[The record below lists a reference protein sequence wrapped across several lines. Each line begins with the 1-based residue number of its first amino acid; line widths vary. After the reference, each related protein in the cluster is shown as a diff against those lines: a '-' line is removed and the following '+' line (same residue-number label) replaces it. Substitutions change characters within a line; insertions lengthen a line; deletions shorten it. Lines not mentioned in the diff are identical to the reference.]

1 VIAASTAQLLRRQQ
15 KAHGAPAVI
24 EREMEAS
31 PGYRLTNRL
40 GQGGFGEVWE
50 GVGPQGEKLAFKFI
64 NCTNRRTNVV
74 ANEIRLL
81 VKLRELQHPNI
92 LQLYTVLTRSQ
103 FIIVAM
109 ELADGGLHDLYDEY
123 VREHGTALPAPFLV
137 DVLGHAAQGLD
148 FLASQRL
155 TDFGPIGCQ
164 HCDVKPSNLLFVGD
178 TLKVA
183 DFGLCGAQA
192 DLASR
197 NNRRGTPRYAAPEL
211 HEGRITERTDQ
222 YSLAV
227 TYSELRT
234 GRVPF
239 SHGNKT
245 TNTEPPDLTG
255 MGERERV
262 VVTRA
267 LERKWLNRWP
277 NCVEFIKALDQAIQA
292 DGKPSSGVLLTAGHP
307 SSGALSSKSPTGW

>member
-1 VIAASTAQLLRRQQ
+1 MSD
-15 KAHGAPAVI
+15 APAVI
-24 EREMEAS
+24 ERNLEAS
-31 PGYRLTNRL
+31 PGFRLTSRL
-40 GQGGFGEVWE
+40 GEGGFGEVWE
-50 GVGPQGEKLAFKFI
+50 GVGPNGEKMAFKFI

-123 VREHGTALPAPFLV
+123 VREHGMPLPAPFLV
-137 DVLGHAAQGLD
+137 DVLGQAAQGLD

-155 TDFGPIGCQ
+155 SDFGPLGCQ

-211 HEGRITERTDQ
+211 HEGRISERTDQ
-222 YSLAV
+222 FSLGV
-227 TYSELRT
+227 TYTELRT
-234 GRVPF
+234 GHLPYV
-239 SHGNKT
+239 HGCKLNQT
-245 TNTEPPDLTG
+245 DPPDLSG
-255 MGERERV
+255 MSERERPIV
-262 VVTRA
+262 ARA
-267 LERKWLNRWP
+267 LERKSLNRWP
-277 NCVEFIKALDQAIQA
+277 NCVEFIKALEQAVKA
-292 DGKPSSGVLLTAGHP
+292 DEKVTPVIPTKSIDPSA
-307 SSGALSSKSPTGW
+307 